1 MVLLSSAEDRTEP
14 QPFTLRRPGQVD
26 IRASK
31 WQKPVLEL
39 FRSFFGLI
47 GFCVGML
54 MLLLALV
61 WIHSVMH

>member
-1 MVLLSSAEDRTEP
+1 MVLLSSAEDCTEP